1 MLEYAYVTEVYG
13 QSFIKSNN
21 KEHGL
26 RHKTARKSGEK
37 EQDDF
42 SRKRNFD
49 MSVSGSP
56 PDSKLAIEARP
67 AVRGPSPVLS
77 PYPGSEAP
85 IYEENSKLIPPMYEV
100 RPMGYALNGA
110 HGPRFGTP
118 MSWQA
123 PAADPLMAC
132 QYSCPTCGMC
142 ACAAAQRRPKRSRR
156 SHTDF
161 QDLMHKI
168 LTTVALG
175 AFAIFILDT
184 LMKRRQQQ

>member
-13 QSFIKSNN
+13 QSFIKGNH

-26 RHKTARKSGEK
+26 KHKTARKSGEK

-49 MSVSGSP
+49 MSVTGAA
-56 PDSKLAIEARP
+56 PDSKLAIAATPSDARG
-67 AVRGPSPVLS
+67 GPSPVLS
-77 PYPGSEAP
+77 PYPGSEAS
-85 IYEENSKLIPPMYEV
+85 IYDEPNRLIPPMYEV

-118 MSWQA
+118 RSWQT
-123 PAADPLMAC
+123 PAVDPLVAC

-142 ACAAAQRRPKRSRR
+142 ACSSARPKRTRR
-156 SHTDF
+156 GRTDF
-161 QDLMHKI
+161 EDLIHKI

-175 AFAIFILDT
+175 AFAIFIIDT
-184 LMKRRQQQ
+184 LIKRRQ